1 MNPLESGF
9 FRYALLLYTLCMTAT
24 LLAGRP
30 VAGALLESL
39 KADIQK
45 LDPKLV
51 VVQVGEDPASASY
64 INQKLKSCTAVGM
77 RHEHKHL
84 PETTTLPELLK
95 LMSELN
101 SDPDITG
108 FIVQLPLP
116 KQLQSHVPEVI
127 RAIDPKK
134 DIDGFGAYNIG
145 KMFLSVEFEH
155 LPPATPSGVI
165 EMLKFY
171 NIAVEGKHVVVVGRS
186 NIVGKPLAIMLLNRG
201 ATVTICHSKTKN
213 LADITRQADILCSAV
228 GSAAMIKKDMVKPG
242 AVVID
247 IGVSR
252 VDGALRGDVD
262 FEAVS
267 SVASA
272 ISPVPGGVGPLTVA
286 SLIRN
291 CVTAKKR
298 QME

>member
-1 MNPLESGF
+1 MS
-9 FRYALLLYTLCMTAT
+9 AT

-30 VAGALLESL
+30 VADALLETL
-39 KADIQK
+39 KTEVKK

-51 VVQVGEDPASASY
+51 VVQVGEDPASSSY

-84 PETTTLPELLK
+84 AASTTLKE
-95 LMSELN
+95 LMSTIDALN
-101 SDPDITG
+101 KDADVTG

-116 KQLQSHVPEVI
+116 PALQPHVPEVI
-127 RAIDPKK
+127 KAIDPKK
-134 DIDGFGAYNIG
+134 DIDGFGAYNLG

-155 LPPATPSGVI
+155 LPPATPSGII
-165 EMLKFY
+165 EMLKY
-171 NIAVEGKHVVVVGRS
+171 YKIDVAGKHAVVVGRS

-201 ATVTICHSKTKN
+201 ATVSICHSKTKD
-213 LADITRQADILCSAV
+213 LAAMTKQADILCLAV
-228 GSAAMIKKDMVKPG
+228 GSPKMITKDMVKKG

-252 VDGALRGDVD
+252 VDGKLCGDADFDALQNT
-262 FEAVS
+262 
-267 SVASA
+267 ASA
-272 ISPVPGGVGPLTVA
+272 ITPVPGGVGPLTVA

-298 QME
+298 QIEV

>member
-1 MNPLESGF
+1 MS
-9 FRYALLLYTLCMTAT
+9 AL

-30 VAGALLESL
+30 VADAVLTSL
-39 KADIQK
+39 KNDVKA
-45 LDPKLV
+45 LNPKLV
-51 VVQVGEDPASASY
+51 VVQVGEDPASSSY
-64 INQKLKSCTAVGM
+64 IRQKLKSCEEVGL

-84 PETTTLPELLK
+84 KDDTTLNELMNLIQ
-95 LMSELN
+95 ELN
-101 SDPDITG
+101 TDADVTG

-116 KQLQSHVPEVI
+116 EKLQPHVPDII

-134 DIDGFGAYNIG
+134 DIDGFGAYNLG
-145 KMFLSVEFEH
+145 KMFLSTEFEH

-165 EMLKFY
+165 AMLEHYK
-171 NIAVEGKHVVVVGRS
+171 IGVSGKHAVIVGRS

-201 ATVTICHSKTKN
+201 ATVTVCHSKTKN
-213 LADITRQADILCSAV
+213 LAEMTKQADILCLAV
-228 GSAAMIKKDMVKPG
+228 GSPKMITADMVKKG

-252 VDGALRGDVD
+252 IDGKLCGDAD
-262 FEAVS
+262 FDTVKD
-267 SVASA
+267 VASA
-272 ISPVPGGVGPLTVA
+272 ITPVPGGVGPLTVA

-298 QME
+298 QQSS

>member
-1 MNPLESGF
+1 M
-9 FRYALLLYTLCMTAT
+9 YAVLLS
-24 LLAGRP
+24 GRP
-30 VAGALLESL
+30 VADALLESL
-39 KADIQK
+39 KSDIKK

-51 VVQVGEDPASASY
+51 VVQVGADPASASY
-64 INQKLKSCTAVGM
+64 IRQKLKSCEAVGL

-84 PETTTLPELLK
+84 SEKTSLKEL
-95 LMSELN
+95 MNVIDQLN
-101 SDPDITG
+101 TDIDVTG

-116 KQLQSHVPEVI
+116 KHLQAHVPDVI

-134 DIDGFGAYNIG
+134 DIDGFGAYNLG

-165 EMLKFY
+165 ELLKY
-171 NIAVEGKHVVVVGRS
+171 YKLPIEGKHAVIVGRS

-213 LADITRQADILCSAV
+213 LSEITSQADIFVAAV
-228 GSAAMIKKDMVKPG
+228 GSPKMITKDMVKGG

-252 VDGALRGDVD
+252 VEGKLYGDID
-262 FEAVS
+262 FDAVS
-267 SVASA
+267 EIASA
-272 ISPVPGGVGPLTVA
+272 ITPVPGGVGPLTVA

-291 CVTAKKR
+291 CVTAKRR
-298 QME
+298 QISKDA